1 MTYEEHV
8 ELAGVYIREKK
19 WTKALASLNQ
29 AHKYLSAQGSKGVP
43 PQFLSLYGF
52 CLAMEGRNT
61 KKGIQYCERAVSIEH
76 FRPQSFYYL
85 GIAYLKGAKKRK
97 AISAFYKGLRI
108 DEDHPGIKE
117 QLRKL
122 GERKGPLLPFLPR
135 QNFLNKT
142 IGRITGGSRKQSASV
157 R

>member
-1 MTYEEHV
+1 MTYKEYV

-19 WTKALASLNQ
+19 WGKALGSLNQ
-29 AHKYLSAQGSKGVP
+29 AHKELSSQGGKGVP
-43 PQFLSLYGF
+43 PQFLSIYGF
-52 CLAMEGRNT
+52 CLAMAGRHT
-61 KKGIQYCERAVSIEH
+61 DKGIQYCERAVTLEP

-97 AISAFYKGLRI
+97 AISSFYKGLRI

-122 GERKGPLLPFLPR
+122 GERRGPLLSFLPR
-135 QNFLNKT
+135 QNLLNKT
-142 IGRITGGSRKQSASV
+142 IGRMTVGSRNRV
-157 R
+157 LL

>member
-1 MTYEEHV
+1 MTYEEYV
-8 ELAGVYIREKK
+8 ELGGVYIREKK
-19 WTKALASLNQ
+19 WSKALGSLNQ
-29 AHKYLSAQGSKGVP
+29 AHKQLSNQGSKGVP

-52 CLAMEGRNT
+52 CLAMAGRHT
-61 KKGIQYCERAVSIEH
+61 VKGIQYCERAVALEP

-85 GIAYLKGAKKRK
+85 GMAYLQGSKKRK

-108 DEDHPGIKE
+108 DEGHPGIKE

-135 QNFLNKT
+135 KNILNKT
-142 IGRITGGSRKQSASV
+142 FGKMTVGSRNRV
-157 R
+157 LL